1 MNEPQVSDNLA
12 RFDEDGNSI
21 PSFNVPS
28 KAELDKEVFGANFK
42 QLTSI
47 ESYYPTRFEYMFG
60 KALQGLVV
68 GRADKDIAKAVRNA
82 ILLAKEA
89 EEALDKAQD

>member
-1 MNEPQVSDNLA
+1 MNDVITHQTNPRD
-12 RFDEDGNSI
+12 D
-21 PSFNVPS
+21 
-28 KAELDKEVFGANFK
+28 AEMFGANFK
-42 QLTSI
+42 ELKSI

-68 GRADKDIAKAVRNA
+68 GRADKDISKSVRNA
-82 ILLAKEA
+82 ILLAEEA